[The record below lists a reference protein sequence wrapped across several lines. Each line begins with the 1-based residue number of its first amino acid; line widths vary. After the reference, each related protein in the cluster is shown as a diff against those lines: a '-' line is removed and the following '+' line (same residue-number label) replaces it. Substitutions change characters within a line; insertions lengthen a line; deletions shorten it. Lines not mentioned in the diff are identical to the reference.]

1 MRLIGHVLRL
11 TRGLRFRLAL
21 SYVIFFAILLVV
33 LGLLFRQTLSTIFSG
48 QVEDALKEEFGAV
61 KGYLRTED
69 TGPTWFFDPNDPDE
83 SYAVNQLRR
92 VYLLTDP
99 EGHPLQWSEIYKSI
113 GYDSPSE

>member
-1 MRLIGHVLRL
+1 MNPLGQAVRI

-21 SYVIFFAILLVV
+21 SYVIFFTLLLVV
-33 LGLLFRQTLSTIFSG
+33 LGLVFRQTLSTIFTG

-83 SYAVNQLRR
+83 SFAVNQLRR

-99 EGHPLQWSEIYKSI
+99 E
-113 GYDSPSE
+113 